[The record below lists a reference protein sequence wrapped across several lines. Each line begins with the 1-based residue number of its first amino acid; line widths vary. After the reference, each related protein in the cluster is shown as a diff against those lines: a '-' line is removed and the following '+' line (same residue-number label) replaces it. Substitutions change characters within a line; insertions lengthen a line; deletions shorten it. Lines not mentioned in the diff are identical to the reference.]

1 MDAQQEQQ
9 QKEFISSFFPPDD
22 HGQRALDRGPQSSNP
37 VFPFTP
43 NDISTTGTQT
53 NFSGLMPLHT
63 NISNA
68 QVNMDLLGNLM
79 TAQGIEGQPN
89 PSQQYTPQLLLE
101 QQFKLTQ
108 LQQLLQLQNQIFQQQ
123 VRLSYAVVEKNNRLG
138 CFLFLKMCSL
148 SLMQIALISGH
159 NATETATEP
168 PKDQTVRYHGLPTPG
183 TLYTHIPLR
192 IV

>member
-9 QKEFISSFFPPDD
+9 QKEFMSSFFSPDD
-22 HGQRALDRGPQSSNP
+22 HGQRALDRGPQSSM
-37 VFPFTP
+37 FPFTP
-43 NDISTTGTQT
+43 NDVSTTGTQT
-53 NFSGLMPLHT
+53 NFSGLMQLNT

-89 PSQQYTPQLLLE
+89 PAQQYTPQLLLE

-123 VRLSYAVVEKNNRLG
+123 VRLSYAVVEKNTRLG
-138 CFLFLKMCSL
+138 CFLFLKMCAHL
-148 SLMQIALISGH
+148 VLC
-159 NATETATEP
+159 
-168 PKDQTVRYHGLPTPG
+168 R
-183 TLYTHIPLR
+183 
-192 IV
+192 